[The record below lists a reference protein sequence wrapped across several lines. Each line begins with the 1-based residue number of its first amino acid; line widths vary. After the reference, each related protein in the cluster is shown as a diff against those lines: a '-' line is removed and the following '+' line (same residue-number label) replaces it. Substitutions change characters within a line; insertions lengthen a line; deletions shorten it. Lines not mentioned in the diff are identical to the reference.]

1 MAVEHWSQMRQ
12 PVLMLGIDAT
22 VLFPIMIILF
32 RFPHI
37 KWWLISLFI
46 MITIVLITKF
56 FKYQFRY
63 VIPGMRKF
71 FFGADKRTKKASR
84 NFNF

>member
-1 MAVEHWSQMRQ
+1 MAIDHWSQMRQ
-12 PVLMLGIDAT
+12 PVIFLGMDAT

-32 RFPHI
+32 RFPYL
-37 KWWLISLFI
+37 KWWLISLL
-46 MITIVLITKF
+46 MVVVIVVITKV

-63 VIPGMRKF
+63 VPAGVRTF
-71 FFGADKRTKKASR
+71 LFGADKRTKKANR